1 MKNLRNENAITLIA
15 LVITII
21 VLLILAGVSMAMLT
35 GDNGTLIRANEVKE
49 KMEVAQKDEQTDL
62 EIQNSYIEST
72 LNGIMDGVIIPKG
85 FYYVG
90 GSQAE
95 GIVISDNP
103 ADAGKGT
110 NHESAQT
117 LIGNQFVWIPV
128 DKNTFETKFKRTKVN
143 DGNERYYSE
152 VGADGKNTIS
162 EITETQNTS
171 EEAKKMYASVQ
182 KNGGFYIGRYETGL
196 NENKIVVVKQGVK
209 PYNNIPWSNSEQ
221 LDIDNGGAV
230 EEARNFAI
238 SHNYINV
245 TSTLCYGVEWD
256 AALNF
261 IDSNY
266 ITNETNDG
274 YPNCDINSFVINS
287 TNKGNYNENENINDW
302 KGKVTLTGSLENYQ
316 EKNIYDMGGNLREW
330 TMETFYSPASKSR
343 VLRGGCYALSGK
355 NYPANVREN
364 YIQPTTYG
372 SFGFRICLYLN

>member
-1 MKNLRNENAITLIA
+1 MKNLKNENAITLIA

-35 GDNGTLIRANEVKE
+35 GDNGTLIRANEAKE

-143 DGNERYYSE
+143 DGNERYYCA
-152 VGADGKNTIS
+152 G
-162 EITETQNTS
+162 
-171 EEAKKMYASVQ
+171 
-182 KNGGFYIGRYETGL
+182 
-196 NENKIVVVKQGVK
+196 
-209 PYNNIPWSNSEQ
+209 
-221 LDIDNGGAV
+221 
-230 EEARNFAI
+230 
-238 SHNYINV
+238 
-245 TSTLCYGVEWD
+245 
-256 AALNF
+256 
-261 IDSNY
+261 
-266 ITNETNDG
+266 
-274 YPNCDINSFVINS
+274 
-287 TNKGNYNENENINDW
+287 
-302 KGKVTLTGSLENYQ
+302 
-316 EKNIYDMGGNLREW
+316 
-330 TMETFYSPASKSR
+330 
-343 VLRGGCYALSGK
+343 
-355 NYPANVREN
+355 
-364 YIQPTTYG
+364 
-372 SFGFRICLYLN
+372 